1 MYAVDSS
8 SLISFF
14 AGDTGKDVDLILD
27 AITHHHLL
35 LPPATM
41 VETLSARVKNP
52 AIQTLLMSLPLMEIA
67 EGYWL
72 RASLLRG
79 ELHRK
84 NHKARLGDTLIA
96 QSCIDHQVPLITRDT
111 DFKHYAKYGN
121 LQLATTLS

>member
-27 AITHHHLL
+27 AITHNHLL

-52 AIQTLLMSLPLMEIA
+52 AIQALLMSLPLMALA

-79 ELHRK
+79 ELHR
-84 NHKARLGDTLIA
+84 NNRKARLGDTLIA
-96 QSCIDHQVPLITRDT
+96 QSCIDHQVPLITRDA
-111 DFKHYAKYGN
+111 DFKHYAKHGN
-121 LQLATTLS
+121 LQLATKLS